1 MRDLMILAAAGI
13 GGILLAFGNDLGF
26 LGLLPALVMTIRDV
40 KKV

>member
-1 MRDLMILAAAGI
+1 MRDVMILGAAGI

-26 LGLLPALVMTIRDV
+26 LGLIPAIVLTVKDV

>member
-1 MRDLMILAAAGI
+1 MRDVMILAAAGI

-26 LGLLPALVMTIRDV
+26 LGLIPAIVLTVKDV

>member
-26 LGLLPALVMTIRDV
+26 LGLIPAIVLTVKDV